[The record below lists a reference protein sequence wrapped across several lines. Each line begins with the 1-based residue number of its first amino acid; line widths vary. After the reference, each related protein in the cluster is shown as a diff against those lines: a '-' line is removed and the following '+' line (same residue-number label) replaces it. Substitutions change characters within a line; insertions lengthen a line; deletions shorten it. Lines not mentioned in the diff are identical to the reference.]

1 MSQSIHEFFEYII
14 TDLYEKSNI
23 NAIPQYIG
31 YDKTQYSD
39 GVYIRFLLN
48 NSVQNIRIKFD
59 TIEYYRL
66 KYNLKYRIE
75 KINKIKDNICSKS
88 EKN

>member
-23 NAIPQYIG
+23 NAIPQYIR

-39 GVYIRFLLN
+39 AFYIRFLLN
-48 NSVQNIRIKFD
+48 NSLHNVHLKFN
-59 TIEYYRL
+59 TIEEYKL
-66 KYNLKYRIE
+66 KCRIE
-75 KINKIKDNICSKS
+75 KINKIKKCIRLK
-88 EKN
+88 K

>member
-1 MSQSIHEFFEYII
+1 MSQSIHEFYEYII
-14 TDLYEKSNI
+14 TELYKKDDI
-23 NAIPQYIG
+23 LPQYIG

-39 GVYIRFLLN
+39 GVYIRFVLN
-48 NSVQNIRIKFD
+48 NSVHNIHIKFD

-66 KYNLKYRIE
+66 KYNLKYRID

>member
-1 MSQSIHEFFEYII
+1 MSQSIHEFYEYII
-14 TDLYEKSNI
+14 TDLYEKSNMNI
-23 NAIPQYIG
+23 IPQYLG
-31 YDKTQYSD
+31 YDMNQYSD

-48 NSVQNIRIKFD
+48 NSVHNVHLKFN
-59 TIEYYRL
+59 TIEEYKL
-66 KYNLKYRIE
+66 KCRIE